1 MTTRFATRPAA
12 AADAEAIAA
21 IYNEGIA
28 DRIATFETE
37 PRLPGEV
44 ARWMGGRHPV
54 VVAEADGAVAA
65 FAATFPY
72 RPRRC
77 YDGVAEFSVYAG
89 RAWRGKGAG
98 RAAMAALIDEA
109 AKAGIWK
116 LVSRVFPENR
126 ASLAMLGRLGFREV
140 GTYRSHAR
148 LDGRWRD
155 VVIVERLIGENL
167 G

>member
-1 MTTRFATRPAA
+1 MSAAFQARLAT

-21 IYNEGIA
+21 IYNQGIE

-37 PRLPGEV
+37 LRQPGEV

-54 VVAEADGAVAA
+54 VVAEAAGRIVA
-65 FAATFPY
+65 FAATFSY

-77 YDGVAEFSVYAG
+77 YDGVAEFSVYAD

-98 RAAMAALIDEA
+98 RAALTALIAEA
-109 AKAGIWK
+109 ERAGLWK

-126 ASLAMLGRLGFREV
+126 TSLAMLGRLGFREV
-140 GTYRSHAR
+140 GAYRNHAK

-155 VVIVERLIGENL
+155 VIVVERLIEGNL
-167 G
+167 